1 MLWHRQC
8 ALWSF
13 FVQHLEELSIASS
26 QLENEVKSLR
36 RVTYDDSAR
45 QQQQR
50 LHSDLPTKVC
60 SMCSKLI
67 SAQRTIN
74 IVLIALLCQQTLSKY
89 IFSCR
94 LNSPILMSLQYME
107 VDKLFLSCGLATV
120 KLQSSS
126 WFWVVQTVQ
135 VSTLTTRGRWDDWVP
150 Y

>member
-1 MLWHRQC
+1 MTSAVC
-8 ALWSF
+8 IVKF

-50 LHSDLPTKVC
+50 LHSDLPTKV
-60 SMCSKLI
+60 CSKLI

-120 KLQSSS
+120 KLQSS
-126 WFWVVQTVQ
+126 T
-135 VSTLTTRGRWDDWVP
+135 
-150 Y
+150 